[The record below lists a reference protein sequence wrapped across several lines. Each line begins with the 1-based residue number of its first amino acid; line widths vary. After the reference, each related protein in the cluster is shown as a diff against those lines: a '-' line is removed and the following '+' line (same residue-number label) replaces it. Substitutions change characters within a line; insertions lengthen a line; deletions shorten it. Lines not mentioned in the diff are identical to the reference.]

1 MATIK
6 LAPLCAAIA
15 ITASGVFLIASPS
28 SAKERPVIIEGE
40 PVQDVATRRVGY
52 ADLNLA
58 SRSGKKLLFGR
69 VSRAVVDVCNEA
81 NPLAQRVDTAMC
93 RDMSWDGARP
103 QIASVLS
110 QARELASRGGSP
122 VFAGAISITA
132 VR

>member
-6 LAPLCAAIA
+6 LAPLCAALA

-28 SAKERPVIIEGE
+28 SARERPVIVEGE
-40 PVQDVATRRVGY
+40 PAQDVVARRVGY

-58 SRSGKKLLFGR
+58 SAGGKKLLFRR
-69 VSRAVVDVCNEA
+69 VSRAVVEVCNDA
-81 NPLAQRVDTAMC
+81 NPGAHRVDMVMC

-103 QIASVLS
+103 QIASVLG
-110 QARELASRGGSP
+110 QAQTLADRGGSP
-122 VFAGAISITA
+122 VLAGAITITA

>member
-6 LAPLCAAIA
+6 LAPLCAAVA

-28 SAKERPVIIEGE
+28 SAKERPVIVEGQ
-40 PVQDVATRRVGY
+40 PVEDVVTRRVDY

-58 SRSGKKLLFGR
+58 SAGGKKLLFRR
-69 VSRAVVDVCNEA
+69 VSRAVVGVCNDA
-81 NPLAQRVDTAMC
+81 NPGAQRVDMAMC

-103 QIASVLS
+103 QIAAAFDRA
-110 QARELASRGGSP
+110 QELASRGGSP
-122 VFAGAISITA
+122 VLAGAISITA